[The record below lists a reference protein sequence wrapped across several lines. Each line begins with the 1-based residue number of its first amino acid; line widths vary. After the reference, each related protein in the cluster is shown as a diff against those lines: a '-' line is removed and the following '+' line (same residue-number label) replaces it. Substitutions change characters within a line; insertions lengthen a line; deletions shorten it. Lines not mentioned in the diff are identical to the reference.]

1 MITRYFQERLGIRA
15 LEPEPSDGR
24 YQCWNTGGVEREVG
38 EFFYALVLM
47 MKPERVLETGTHMG
61 ISSSYIAQGMKEN
74 GFGKLT
80 TIEYEQS
87 HINTAKQRFNDLQLN
102 DYVEFVYSPSLEWR
116 PPHNFSGS
124 NEELSYDQQPKTQYD
139 IILLDTEP
147 QIRFQEFV
155 KFHPYLEMGGAMF
168 IHDLH
173 PHCHQ
178 IDTPQ
183 GFGVPYG
190 PMPDEMKKLLLDDYQ
205 RVHFRTPR
213 GLSMFYKLAPE
224 DFKP

>member
-1 MITRYFQERLGIRA
+1 MITKYFQEKLGIRA
-15 LEPEPSDGR
+15 LEPEPSDNR

-61 ISSSYIAQGMKEN
+61 IASSYIAQGMKEN

-102 DYVEFVYSPSLEWR
+102 DHVEFVYSPSLEWQATVV
-116 PPHNFSGS
+116 F
-124 NEELSYDQQPKTQYD
+124 D

-147 QIRFQEFV
+147 QIRFKEFV
-155 KFHPYLEMGGAMF
+155 KFHSHLKQGGIMF

-190 PMPDEMKKLLLDDYQ
+190 PMPDEMKKLLLDEYQ

-213 GLSMFYKLAPE
+213 GLSMFYKLALE
-224 DFKP
+224 DFRP